1 MSFRGLDSDR
11 ALCRYPTLATPLGD
25 VSYAAVAVG
34 QPTWRGRRLSARSS
48 RWRQLKADAQ
58 RRR

>member
-25 VSYAAVAVG
+25 VSYAAIAVI
-34 QPTWRGRRLSARSS
+34 RASS
-48 RWRQLKADAQ
+48 LNAYYRPEAVVR
-58 RRR
+58 